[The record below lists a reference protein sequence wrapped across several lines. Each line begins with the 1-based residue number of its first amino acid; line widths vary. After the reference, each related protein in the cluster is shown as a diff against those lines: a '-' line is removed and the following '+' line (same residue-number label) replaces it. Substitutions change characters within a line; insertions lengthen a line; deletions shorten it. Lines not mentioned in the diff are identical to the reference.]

1 MRSWSMQINNMK
13 YRERTLTILAFI
25 LHVFEVFQIKVSIKS
40 TDFEPSPSPPCS
52 YMGLKSKG
60 EE

>member
-1 MRSWSMQINNMK
+1 MQINNMK

-40 TDFEPSPSPPCS
+40 TDFEPSPPRS